1 MAKKEKIE
9 GRKRRKESLY
19 ALLLVLWLVVTK
31 ESIKIAH
38 NLASE
43 VYQRKLK
50 EKRDREGT
58 QPWHTNAPWNMKKWH
73 TMKPSPKKQQS
84 VCVTNR
90 QMLKIRGGVDK
101 VNSQQA
107 GKKTLWCDVI
117 ANTQQLH
124 RRKVRE
130 DRSLVT
136 THIQRQMK
144 HHSRTFISLI

>member
-50 EKRDREGT
+50 EKRQRRNPALAHKCPMEHEKVTHNETFTQKTTKCLCYKSTNVKNQRWCWQSEFPASRE
-58 QPWHTNAPWNMKKWH
+58 KK
-73 TMKPSPKKQQS
+73 P
-84 VCVTNR
+84 
-90 QMLKIRGGVDK
+90 
-101 VNSQQA
+101 
-107 GKKTLWCDVI
+107 LWCDVI

-136 THIQRQMK
+136 THIQRQME